1 MKLASLK
8 EGGRDGT
15 LVVVSRDLKRM
26 ARAAPVA
33 STLQQVLDHWAELA
47 PRLAETYRRLNAG
60 ASAAAEPFD
69 PAVAAAPLPR
79 AYQWLDGSTFLN
91 HMTLMRRARGAEMPP
106 ERYTDP
112 CMYQGASD
120 TPAGPRDDIL
130 LEDETWGADFEA
142 EIVIVTGDVPMGV
155 AAAGAER
162 FIRLLMLAN
171 DVSFSGLEKAEN
183 AKGMGFLQSKPSTAF
198 SPVAVTPDELGD
210 AWEDG
215 KAHLPLLTHLNGT
228 LFGRPNAGGEMAFN
242 FPRLIQHAAKTRRLA
257 AGTIIGSGTVSNS
270 APEGGSSSIGE
281 RRALEIV
288 TTGTATTPFLR
299 FGDRVRIEMLDA
311 AGASIFGA
319 IDQQVVQYRPP
330 RA

>member
-26 ARAAPVA
+26 VRAAPVA
-33 STLQQVLDHWAELA
+33 ATLQQALDRWEELA
-47 PRLAETYRRLNAG
+47 PRLAETSRQLNAG
-60 ASAAAEPFD
+60 SAAGVGPFD
-69 PAVAAAPLPR
+69 PAAAAAPLPR

-91 HMTLMRRARGAEMPP
+91 HMTLMRKARGAEMPP

-120 TPAGPRDDIL
+120 TPAGARDPIL
-130 LEDETWGADFEA
+130 LEDEAWGGDFEA
-142 EIVIVTGDVPMGV
+142 EVVIVTGDVPMGI

-162 FIRLLMLAN
+162 CIRLFMLAN
-171 DVSFSGLEKAEN
+171 DVSFSGLEKSEN

-198 SPVAVTPDELGD
+198 SPVAVTPDELGP
-210 AWEDG
+210 AWKDG
-215 KAHLPLLTHLNGT
+215 KVHLPLLTHLNGT
-228 LFGRPNAGGEMAFN
+228 LFGRPNAGVEMAFN

-257 AGTIIGSGTVSNS
+257 TGTIIGSGTVSNS
-270 APEGGSSSIGE
+270 APDLGSSSIGE

-288 TTGTATTPFLR
+288 TAGAAKTRFLR
-299 FGDRVRIEMLDA
+299 FGDRVRMEMLDA
-311 AGASIFGA
+311 GGASVFGA
-319 IDQQVVQYRPP
+319 IEQEVVHYRPP